1 MRQCATAAATAVAT
15 AVATTEDAMFA
26 PDDALYDDA
35 YALTLRRVDAMLRPA
50 RRALG
55 DDERARCGARA
66 RGVLEKVPRARER
79 GAGNVR
85 GDGVRTPRTRRA
97 NGR

>member
-35 YALTLRRVDAMLRPA
+35 YALTLRRVDAMLDPHDA
-50 RRALG
+50 RWAWR
-55 DDERARCGARA
+55 
-66 RGVLEKVPRARER
+66 
-79 GAGNVR
+79 
-85 GDGVRTPRTRRA
+85 
-97 NGR
+97 